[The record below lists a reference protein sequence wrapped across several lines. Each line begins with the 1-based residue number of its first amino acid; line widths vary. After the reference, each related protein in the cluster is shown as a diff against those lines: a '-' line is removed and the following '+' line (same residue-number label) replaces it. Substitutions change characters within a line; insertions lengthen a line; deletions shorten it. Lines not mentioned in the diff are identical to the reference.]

1 MIPNTSIVSE
11 ALTSIGRLCSA
22 HYDISCARVR
32 FQWARPWMS
41 EQEREMIASDFEA
54 AAVLGRPY
62 AADFHGV
69 SNYTSGNGDNLQV
82 GFLSSVR
89 LEWDESRGRCT
100 IELCDDPGGTGVT
113 LEFSYLSALPI
124 AHL

>member
-1 MIPNTSIVSE
+1 V
-11 ALTSIGRLCSA
+11 
-22 HYDISCARVR
+22 
-32 FQWARPWMS
+32 S

-89 LEWDESRGRCT
+89 LEGDESRGRCT
-100 IELCDDPGGTGVT
+100 IELSDDPGGTGVT
-113 LEFSYLSALPI
+113 LEFSYMSALPI
-124 AHL
+124 TNL

>member
-1 MIPNTSIVSE
+1 MIPNTSIVRE

-32 FQWARPWMS
+32 FQWARPWVS

-62 AADFHGV
+62 AADFHGIT
-69 SNYTSGNGDNLQV
+69 NYTSGNGDNLQV

-89 LEWDESRGRCT
+89 LDGDESRGRCT

-113 LEFSYLSALPI
+113 VEFSYMSALPI
-124 AHL
+124 TNL